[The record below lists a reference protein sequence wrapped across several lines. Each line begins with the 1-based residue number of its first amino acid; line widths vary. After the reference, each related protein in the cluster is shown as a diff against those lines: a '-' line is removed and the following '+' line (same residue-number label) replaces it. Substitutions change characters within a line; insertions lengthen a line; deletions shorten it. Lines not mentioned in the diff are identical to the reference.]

1 MTGDRT
7 PDLPW
12 SGERPNN
19 HALRPHIYVRQR
31 SKTGGWY
38 THAVEQDPNQQCVT
52 ASPARLEAVSGPL
65 EGRTFQLTDDEL
77 SIGREPCNQ
86 ISLLDSLVSRRHCL
100 IRRDGAGFLI
110 RDLDSRNSTFVNN
123 LPVKERLLAD
133 GDQIRVGKSILV
145 FQGLRQEG
153 SHGSAAVHLDSA
165 ATPGGPTMIL
175 RKQDAIYLH
184 PSQLRPTERTVRD
197 LKVLLNFGK
206 SLNLVHGL
214 APLQQKVLEA
224 VLEISSADRAAILLT
239 EEGTEGFT
247 SVVGWDRQLGPNQP
261 IQVSQTILNQ
271 VIEENLA
278 VLCNDVPSDETFRE
292 AESLLSPQVRSVL
305 AVPLEVQD
313 KRLGA
318 LYLDASLQDASFD
331 SDLLQLVTA
340 LGNVAALAIDNA
352 RHLERLGEENRRLQE
367 ELNIQHSMVGESQRM
382 RAVYQ
387 FVSRVAGRESTVLIQ
402 GESGTGKELVA
413 RAIHSN
419 SSRADRPFVAINC
432 AAIVDTLLESELFG
446 HEKGAFTGAVA
457 QKKGKLETA
466 EGGTVFLDEV
476 GELAAPLQAKL
487 LRVLQER
494 EFERVGGTRPIKLD
508 VRLIAATNVDLNES
522 SRTGKFRQD
531 LYYRLN
537 VVSIEM
543 PPLRERLEDIPLLA
557 AYFTARYSEKVNR
570 RVAGISPKAR
580 ACLLRYPWP
589 GNVRELENAIERAL
603 VLGSTELI
611 LPEDLPE
618 SILEETASSGEPV
631 TALHDGI
638 REAKKK
644 IIEQAIEQAN
654 GNYTEAAGILGVH
667 PNHLFRLIRT
677 LKLTPKRQR
686 RA

>member
-1 MTGDRT
+1 M
-7 PDLPW
+7 
-12 SGERPNN
+12 E
-19 HALRPHIYVRQR
+19 H
-31 SKTGGWY
+31 
-38 THAVEQDPNQQCVT
+38 DPSEKFDTVGQ
-52 ASPARLEAVSGPL
+52 ARLEAVSGPL

-153 SHGSAAVHLDSA
+153 AGDSAALHLDSA

-184 PSQLRPTERTVRD
+184 PSELRPTERTVRD

-261 IQVSQTILNQ
+261 IQVSQTILDQ

-318 LYLDASLQDASFD
+318 LYLDASSQGASFD

-387 FVSRVAGRESTVLIQ
+387 FVSRVAARESTVLIQ

-522 SRTGKFRQD
+522 SRAGKFRQD

-537 VVSIEM
+537 VVSIQM
-543 PPLRERLEDIPLLA
+543 PPLRERPEDIPLLA

-611 LPEDLPE
+611 LPEDLPD

-638 REAKKK
+638 REAKKR